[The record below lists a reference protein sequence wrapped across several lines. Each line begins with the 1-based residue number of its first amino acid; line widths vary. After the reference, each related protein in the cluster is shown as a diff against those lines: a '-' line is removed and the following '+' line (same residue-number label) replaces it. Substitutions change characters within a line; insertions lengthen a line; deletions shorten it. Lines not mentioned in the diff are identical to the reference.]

1 MRKILIALCGLIFIL
16 ASCEFEEPDF
26 SDVSNFKFKELN
38 GNQLDFSFDVKVE
51 NPNTLGFK
59 VKNGKVDVSGNGL
72 ELGTITLNEKIKVKR
87 KSENTYTVPLTLDL
101 TNGGL
106 LKILKLASDGEVE
119 VKLDGKV
126 RGKVLGFGKSID
138 IHETK
143 KIDGSMF
150 KLPQQ

>member
-1 MRKILIALCGLIFIL
+1 MIALCAL
-16 ASCEFEEPDF
+16 ALVQTSCEFDEPDF
-26 SDVSNFKFKELN
+26 SDVSNFKFKELK

-51 NPNTLGFK
+51 NTNSVGFK
-59 VKNGKVDVSGNGL
+59 VKNGKVDVTGNGL

-106 LKILKLASDGEVE
+106 FRIIKLASDDEVE
-119 VKLDGKV
+119 LKLDGKV

-143 KIDGSMF
+143 KIDGSLF
-150 KLPQQ
+150 KIPQE